1 MAQSLIEMYAH
12 IILSTRNREKIME
25 YNDLR
30 KIHSYIGAL
39 INNNNCQTIIIG
51 GTSNHLHIL
60 CKLASAASIAMLM
73 QALKRNACKWI
84 KTLGPAYE
92 NFSWQHGY
100 EVFSVSL
107 SEVEELKQYIEN
119 QELYHQEHS
128 FKEEFVEILTKNL
141 IESPLEYY

>member
-12 IILSTRNREKIME
+12 IILSTRNRENSMN
-25 YNDLR
+25 YDDLN

-51 GTSNHLHIL
+51 GTTNHLHIL
-60 CKLASAASIAMLM
+60 CKLASAASITMLM
-73 QALKRNACKWI
+73 QALKRNVCKWI
-84 KTLGPAYE
+84 KTLAPSYE

-107 SEVEELKQYIEN
+107 TEVEELKQYIAN
-119 QELYHQEHS
+119 QKLYHQDHS
-128 FKEEFVEILTKNL
+128 FKEEFIEILTKNL